1 MGQIVVWGVV
11 LASELINEILI
22 IGFTDC
28 KTNHLIHKLCDS
40 EKICVLFANFGDSV
54 STSLC
59 SSRQRHASTCQPF
72 LRHKDLFTSASLI
85 VIFYLSKVVKQ

>member
-1 MGQIVVWGVV
+1 MTIKIGLFMGQIVVWGVV

-22 IGFTDC
+22 IDFTDC
-28 KTNHLIHKLCDS
+28 KTNHLIDKLCDS

-59 SSRQRHASTCQPF
+59 SSRP
-72 LRHKDLFTSASLI
+72 TSCEHMPAL
-85 VIFYLSKVVKQ
+85 LTT